1 MKVKY
6 FTEKA
11 YNELFD
17 CIGKNQEQYQS
28 TDGKWILEAF
38 DEKET
43 AKESLIEVPS
53 LPELNAK
60 DDEFTNV
67 MKIHM
72 AFKNKLNP
80 KQASNPY
87 LWSYLS
93 HCEYWQYTQER
104 WKSENATED
113 KIKDR
118 FFCSSAKGNS
128 RIGFLRNSIARLWWI
143 GELTYNEDLPQP
155 YALTQL
161 LLSNSDLCVS
171 IIERNYASNR
181 NITLGILLAIKE
193 INDDPNL
200 RDVGKL
206 EGTEKD
212 YEWRSLCRYLN
223 RYCAVTLLDA
233 LDKDDIKELSKEYI
247 LSLRSK

>member
-1 MKVKY
+1 MKVRY
-6 FTEKA
+6 FTERA

-17 CIGKNQEQYQS
+17 CISKNISQYQTS
-28 TDGKWILEAF
+28 DGKWIFDVF
-38 DEKET
+38 DEKEL
-43 AKESLIEVPS
+43 AKESLIEVS
-53 LPELNAK
+53 LPQLDAN
-60 DDEFTNV
+60 DDEYMNV
-67 MKIHM
+67 IKIHT
-72 AFKNKLNP
+72 AFRDKLNS

-93 HCEYWQYTQER
+93 HCEYWNYTQER
-104 WKSENATED
+104 WKSEQATEN

-118 FFCSSAKGNS
+118 FFCSSSKGNS

-143 GELTYNEDLPQP
+143 GELTFQKGTPKP
-155 YALTQL
+155 YELTEL

-200 RDVGKL
+200 RDVGRL

-212 YEWRSLCRYLN
+212 YEWRSLCKYLN
-223 RYCAVTLLDA
+223 RYCAVTLLDS
-233 LDKDDIKELSKEYI
+233 LDRDDIKELAKEYI
-247 LSLRSK
+247 LSLRKE